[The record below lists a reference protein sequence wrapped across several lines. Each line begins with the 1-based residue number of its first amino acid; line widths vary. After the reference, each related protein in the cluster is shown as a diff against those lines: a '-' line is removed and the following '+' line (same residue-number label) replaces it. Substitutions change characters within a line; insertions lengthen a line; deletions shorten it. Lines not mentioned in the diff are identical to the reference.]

1 MGSEAG
7 CQLLEFLS
15 DLKDSDPDELGRITA
30 LLDRTA
36 DHGPP
41 RNEEKCRFFRD
52 LQAFEL
58 KTRGGIR
65 VMAFWDEDRLIV
77 CSHGFMKK
85 SQKTPKGELD
95 RVAKAQRDYF
105 DAKRLNRLLFA

>member
-7 CQLLEFLS
+7 CQLLEFLG

-52 LQAFEL
+52 LQVFEL
-58 KTRGGIR
+58 KTRGGVR
-65 VMAFWDEDRLIV
+65 VMAFWDQDRLIV

-95 RVAKAQRDYF
+95 RVEKAQRDYR